1 MRVNVKRLRK
11 AMEDAGYNQRELAE
25 AAGTT
30 QVTVC
35 RYIKQERIPSTEH
48 LWRISRVL
56 GVTMDYLMEEDDE

>member
-1 MRVNVKRLRK
+1 MNVKRLKK
-11 AMEDAGYNQRELAE
+11 AMEDARYNQRELAE

-48 LWRISRVL
+48 LYRISRVL
-56 GVTMDYLMEEDDE
+56 GVTMDYLMEEGDDE

>member
-1 MRVNVKRLRK
+1 MGVNAKRLKK
-11 AMEDAGYNQRELAE
+11 AMADAGYNQRELAE

-30 QVTVC
+30 QVTIC
-35 RYIKQERIPSTEH
+35 RYIKQARIPSTEH

>member
-1 MRVNVKRLRK
+1 MNVKRLKK

-30 QVTVC
+30 QVSVC

-48 LWRISRVL
+48 LYRISRVL
-56 GVTMDYLMEEDDE
+56 GVTMDYLMEEGDDE

>member
-1 MRVNVKRLRK
+1 MNAKRLKK

-30 QVTVC
+30 QVSVC

-48 LWRISRVL
+48 LYRISRVL
-56 GVTMDYLMEEDDE
+56 GVTMDYLMEEGDDE